1 VIELD
6 HVALPARSSAESAR
20 QLGGLLGGAPVTPE
34 GPDGDMNAVH
44 IGHRAMV
51 LYMDH
56 PTAEIPRQHLA
67 LRVDG
72 ALFDGLVAQLRA
84 QRIPFGNDPSDQRN
98 GRTDDCIGTG
108 GRVYFDDPDGHLLEV
123 VTEEIGTAEVRAQ

>member
-1 VIELD
+1 MIELD
-6 HVALPARSSAESAR
+6 HVALPARSSADSA
-20 QLGGLLGGAPVTPE
+20 QLLGRLLGGAPVTPE

-44 IGHRAMV
+44 VAHRAMV

-56 PTAEIPRQHLA
+56 PAAEIPRQHLA
-67 LRVDG
+67 LRVDHE
-72 ALFDGLVAQLRA
+72 LFDGLVAQLRA

-123 VTEEIGTAEVRAQ
+123 VTEHTRAE

>member
-1 VIELD
+1 MIELD
-6 HVALPARSSAESAR
+6 HVALPARSSATSAR
-20 QLGGLLGGAPVTPE
+20 LLGELLGGAPVTPE

-44 IGHRAMV
+44 VAHRAMV

-56 PTAEIPRQHLA
+56 PAAEIPRQHLA
-67 LRVDG
+67 VRVDRE
-72 ALFDGLVAQLRA
+72 LFDGLVTRLVA

-123 VTEEIGTAEVRAQ
+123 VTVEIGAEHTRAQ